1 MFAKIFQK
9 HGALPRSKNF
19 KDDDEE
25 ESWMPPNLNPRMI
38 VHYGIPATAS
48 ILACDIVQRLVAVG
62 TLDGRIKVI
71 GGEYAEALLASP
83 KNTPFKNLE
92 FLQNQGFLVSV
103 SHENE
108 IQVWDLVHRQIA
120 SKLKWES
127 NITAFKVIHGTSYM
141 YKALCDLV
149 KLTPTSSISFRQM
162 YLGDEYGMV
171 YVIKYDAEQRK
182 LAYLPY
188 YVPTNVI
195 AEEAGIS
202 SPDHPSVVGVLPQ
215 PCSQGN
221 RVLIAFQ
228 NGLIA
233 IWDVSD
239 DQVVLVRGNK
249 DLQLQGKT
257 ASGFPEDKKLE
268 VSDCASGSD
277 NVEKE
282 ISSLCWA
289 SSDGSI
295 LAVGYVDGDI
305 MFWNLPTAAS
315 KNNKQ
320 AEKSPNN
327 VVKLQLSSGE
337 KRIPVIVLHWSENQ
351 SHSARGC
358 KLFVYGGDKIGSKE
372 TLTILGLEWPSGIES
387 LKCVT
392 RVDIT
397 PNGSFAD
404 MVLLPTVGETN
415 NGGSLLFVLTNPGQ
429 LHVYDDACLAALK
442 SQDEEKPCVFSGQ
455 YVMPIPIVAPCM
467 TVSKLS
473 LVDRDG
479 EFSKAL
485 SKIVS
490 TAKLKESH
498 TPITPSKKWPLTGGV
513 HNLLPE
519 AAVYEVE
526 RVYVAG
532 YQDGS
537 VRMWDATYPV
547 FSLVFVLGTEI
558 YGKLPDIDNTGAT
571 APVSALEISSFNQ
584 SVAIGNECGM
594 VCLFKLSGTSE
605 EMSLNI
611 VTETEKKVHTLHE
624 ADGLQCMAVFSL
636 FNSPVCLLQ
645 YGAFG
650 SRLAVGF
657 KCGRVAMLDV
667 STFSILY
674 ITDSLSRSNF
684 AVNSFAMIS
693 FTDTNTNSPKDS
705 RSTSLNDSEKGL
717 AFIMTKDAYLAVLD
731 GTTGHMVSSQSV
743 PQKKESSPIS
753 MYILEGGT
761 IVSVVS
767 TVTSETKHEP
777 AHSSTDPEIAPVEA
791 KSEFS
796 AQVAY
801 LGEKS
806 ESLLI
811 LLCFENALHLCS
823 LKSVIQGTCDSIR
836 EVNLLKQCCWTSTI
850 KMDEEECGLV
860 LLYQTGVLEIRS
872 LTKLEVMGKS
882 SLLTILRWNFKT
894 DMEKM
899 ICSSTRGH
907 IILENG
913 CEFAAV
919 SILALENDFRIPD
932 SLPCLHDSVLAAA
945 FDATVKSEDMAPGF
959 LGSFIKGLKDKWDRN
974 NHIPED
980 CRNDFSHLEGI
991 FSSPPFLKSS
1001 TDGNEDDLKIDD
1013 IEIDEKITVF
1023 PKYEKV
1029 TVFPSS
1035 EKIKNDEKNKKP
1047 ERERLFE
1054 GSSTDAKPKLRT
1066 VDEIR
1071 AKYRGPEDAAAAAA
1085 RARERL
1091 LERQEKLDKI
1101 NERTQEL
1108 QNEAENFASLAQQ
1121 LARKMEKKKWWNI

>member
-1 MFAKIFQK
+1 MFAKIFHK
-9 HGALPRSKNF
+9 HGTLPRSKNS
-19 KDDDEE
+19 KDDDDEE
-25 ESWMPPNLNPRMI
+25 SSMPPNLNPRLI

-92 FLQNQGFLVSV
+92 
-103 SHENE
+103 
-108 IQVWDLVHRQIA
+108 
-120 SKLKWES
+120 
-127 NITAFKVIHGTSYM
+127 VIDADRSG
-141 YKALCDLV
+141 
-149 KLTPTSSISFRQM
+149 IW

-221 RVLIAFQ
+221 RVLIAFL
-228 NGLIA
+228 NGLIV

-257 ASGFPEDKKLE
+257 ASGFPEDKLE

-387 LKCVT
+387 LKCVS

-429 LHVYDDACLAALK
+429 LHVYDDACLAAMK

-498 TPITPSKKWPLTGGV
+498 TPITPSRKWPLTGGV
-513 HNLLPE
+513 HNLLSE
-519 AAVYEVE
+519 AAVYEVQ

-584 SVAIGNECGM
+584 SVAIGNECG
-594 VCLFKLSGTSE
+594 TSD

-624 ADGLQCMAVFSL
+624 ADGPQCMAVFSL
-636 FNSPVCLLQ
+636 FNAPVCLLQ
-645 YGAFG
+645 YAAFG

-667 STFSILY
+667 STFSMLY

-684 AVNSFAMIS
+684 PVNSFAMIS

-705 RSTSLNDSEKGL
+705 KSTSLNDSEKGL

-731 GTTGHMVSSQSV
+731 GTTGHMVSSHIFT
-743 PQKKESSPIS
+743 E
-753 MYILEGGT
+753 MYLHAEGGT

-850 KMDEEECGLV
+850 KMDEKEYGLV

-872 LTKLEVMGKS
+872 LTKLEVMGQT
-882 SLLTILRWNFKT
+882 SLMTILRWNFKT

-899 ICSSTRGH
+899 ICSSAKGH

-1091 LERQEKLDKI
+1091 LERQEKLDVS
-1101 NERTQEL
+1101 T
-1108 QNEAENFASLAQQ
+1108 SSC
-1121 LARKMEKKKWWNI
+1121 

>member
-9 HGALPRSKNF
+9 HGALPRSKNS

-92 FLQNQGFLVSV
+92 
-103 SHENE
+103 
-108 IQVWDLVHRQIA
+108 
-120 SKLKWES
+120 
-127 NITAFKVIHGTSYM
+127 VID
-141 YKALCDLV
+141 AD
-149 KLTPTSSISFRQM
+149 R

-404 MVLLPTVGETN
+404 MVLLATVGETN

-594 VCLFKLSGTSE
+594 VFLFKLSGTSD

-624 ADGLQCMAVFSL
+624 ADGPQCMAVFSL

-645 YGAFG
+645 YAAFG

-667 STFSILY
+667 STFSMLY

-684 AVNSFAMIS
+684 PVNSFAMIS

-753 MYILEGGT
+753 MYILG
-761 IVSVVS
+761 
-767 TVTSETKHEP
+767 K
-777 AHSSTDPEIAPVEA
+777 
-791 KSEFS
+791 
-796 AQVAY
+796 
-801 LGEKS
+801 
-806 ESLLI
+806 
-811 LLCFENALHLCS
+811 
-823 LKSVIQGTCDSIR
+823 
-836 EVNLLKQCCWTSTI
+836 
-850 KMDEEECGLV
+850 
-860 LLYQTGVLEIRS
+860 S

-899 ICSSTRGH
+899 IRSSNRGH

-1091 LERQEKLDKI
+1091 LERQEKLDVS
-1101 NERTQEL
+1101 T
-1108 QNEAENFASLAQQ
+1108 ASC
-1121 LARKMEKKKWWNI
+1121 